1 MGLGDKFKDLKKQAQ
16 DSVVEHRDQI
26 QDAVGVVGMA
36 VDRKTKGRH
45 TQRIAKFG
53 QKASVAVDKLG
64 SDEEPGQAPTAP
76 QPAPSASAKSSAT
89 PTEPAAHEPAAS
101 VADEPKQQ
109 S

>member
-26 QDAVGVVGMA
+26 QDAVGVAGMA

-53 QKASVAVDKLG
+53 RKASEAVDKLG
-64 SDEEPGQAPTAP
+64 SEEESGQE
-76 QPAPSASAKSSAT
+76 PAASSSAASEST
-89 PTEPAAHEPAAS
+89 AHEPAAS
-101 VADEPKQQ
+101 AADEPKPQ